1 MFGLRLLGFLQ
12 SDLDILLLI
21 ESQYQSTRLLLNL
34 QKSNRANNKGLC
46 IDYENTNNTDSN
58 MPSLNLQDNSEQL
71 DEDDTETETYD
82 VDDSAEYRFD
92 TILISYN
99 KILSKFIQF
108 KLEGKRISLSICYQS
123 RGISFW
129 SIRI

>member
-1 MFGLRLLGFLQ
+1 MLIYKQSLLDRVVFLDKKLKISSLCNYEQSHMFGLRLLGFLQ

-58 MPSLNLQDNSEQL
+58 MPSLNLQDNNEQL

-82 VDDSAEYRFD
+82 VDDSAE
-92 TILISYN
+92 
-99 KILSKFIQF
+99 
-108 KLEGKRISLSICYQS
+108 
-123 RGISFW
+123 
-129 SIRI
+129 

>member
-34 QKSNRANNKGLC
+34 QKSNRANNKGLF

-71 DEDDTETETYD
+71 EEDDTETETYD

-92 TILISYN
+92 TILIYYF
-99 KILSKFIQF
+99 IKFYSTSNF
-108 KLEGKRISLSICYQS
+108 KEKRYHY
-123 RGISFW
+123 
-129 SIRI
+129 